1 VVLVFQAIRRLSL
14 NVLKSDV
21 SGNEFICCA
30 TERTFRYRVKLSLGL
45 IKHNTMKDILE
56 NGGIG
61 PCILNLITDV
71 GEWSASCLANLL
83 LGKLPPLLTE
93 YEAG

>member
-1 VVLVFQAIRRLSL
+1 
-14 NVLKSDV
+14 
-21 SGNEFICCA
+21 
-30 TERTFRYRVKLSLGL
+30 
-45 IKHNTMKDILE
+45 MKDILE